1 MKILTGIQKE
11 KITMGT
17 TLDASTVG
25 HPQNYFLGGQR
36 GKTAMGPSWAS
47 LHGAHVGFLWATH
60 SGLTENSY
68 RDSKA
73 NTAVNPVWAH
83 LIGAQMG

>member
-17 TLDASTVG
+17 TLDASTVE

-36 GKTAMGPSWAS
+36 DKTAMGPSWAS

-60 SGLTENSY
+60 SGLQKT
-68 RDSKA
+68 
-73 NTAVNPVWAH
+73 
-83 LIGAQMG
+83 LIETPRPTLLSTLCGLT

>member
-11 KITMGT
+11 KMTMGP

-25 HPQNYFLGGQR
+25 NPQNYFLGGQS
-36 GKTAMGPSWAS
+36 GKTAIGPTWAS

-60 SGLTENSY
+60 TGLTENSY
-68 RDSKA
+68 RDSKD
-73 NTAVNPVWAH
+73 NTAVSPVWAH
-83 LIGAQMG
+83 LIGAHMG